1 MGARVDN
8 PLIPPLTIDNKNNLK
23 FKLMAEQ
30 KDAALN
36 ALIKAFNELAPKGKQ
51 LSESSTFVGGSVPVG
66 TTRQIKCFSCE
77 VFTSQDGTN
86 RPWLAAVFSDGTKI
100 SLRSLMGLPS
110 LEGFST
116 TGEFPCDEFTG
127 NTLSTGEREQTVRTV
142 AATAESFEVANRY
155 TPHTWCVND
164 FLNTEAPKLKGASVT
179 YRGTALKP
187 YQVRKPFGNQV
198 PGGRAVISCDLW
210 EVELPKV
217 GAPTE

>member
-23 FKLMAEQ
+23 FLIMAEQ
-30 KDAALN
+30 KDATLN
-36 ALIKAFNELAPKGKQ
+36 ALVKAFNEMAPKGRQ
-51 LSESSTFVGGSVPVG
+51 LNENSTFVGGSVSVG
-66 TTRQIKCFSCE
+66 TTRKIKEFSCE
-77 VFTSQDGTN
+77 VFTSQDGIS
-86 RPWLAAVFSDGTKI
+86 RPWLAVIFDDGTKC

-116 TGEFPCDEFTG
+116 EEAYSCDEYTG
-127 NTLSTGEREQTVRTV
+127 NVLPSGEREQAVRNIK
-142 AATAESFEVANRY
+142 ATASGFDIASRY